1 MTAQEGLG
9 PLDPQGSPL
18 WTLQHLGFVPD
29 VAAALPT
36 AERTVT
42 PGRADTT
49 QLTGEA
55 RLENGSLLQGLN
67 EQFDR
72 IACVHMSGLF
82 VRPHMDVGQDGFRS
96 AGPKQINDQKR
107 PLELTGYHAPWID
120 RSHHLL
126 VSCKFAHQFSTVAPV
141 SYSP

>member
-9 PLDPQGSPL
+9 PLEPQGSPL

-49 QLTGEA
+49 TQLTREA
-55 RLENGSLLQGLN
+55 RLENDPCGARAFVQRRAPVGCIHV
-67 EQFDR
+67 F
-72 IACVHMSGLF
+72 GLF
-82 VRPHMDVGQDGFRS
+82 AQHRMA
-96 AGPKQINDQKR
+96 AGPDEVRR
-107 PLELTGYHAPWID
+107 PAP
-120 RSHHLL
+120 
-126 VSCKFAHQFSTVAPV
+126 
-141 SYSP
+141 